1 MNPLQSRV
9 ISAAFAVC
17 LLFQAS
23 VANAEVDIEA
33 WTESIQAESDINAL
47 AWLYLDLSIR
57 INPPTGGALGIHGT
71 PDNPHAF
78 DDHLGD
84 VSPAGW
90 DARYRSDLA
99 FLDRLNA
106 IDASEFARADQIDLH
121 ILKKDVAASLL
132 QLTKLGRMTDP
143 STYVSGLGGAFSD
156 LVLRDYAPVEQRLRS
171 FGSRCSETGDFLQH
185 ARTAMLPASVQPTEV
200 QKQSTVGR
208 LQGMVGDSSLF
219 KKALPELIQASQLDE
234 AEASEILDECAA
246 AVQEIESFTAWFEE
260 TIVPRPDSDWRLGKE
275 LYEQKYELIQDYP
288 LTPNEL
294 LAEAEA
300 ALKTTSGKMVALA
313 REIHDGYLAAGITA
327 GTVKPA
333 DKLDDGQVVRDI
345 FVELSEDRS
354 TSETLI
360 ADSYALADAIVGF
373 VEEKNLL
380 DLPPTSK
387 LRIEDIPAYL
397 QGYAVAMITT
407 APAFEPELESV
418 WFWDLQMLSSSEDFL
433 KEYNRP
439 ALALVYIH
447 EGVPGHFVQLEYSN
461 RFERIVPK
469 VFGNGP
475 MIEGWATY
483 IATQLVE
490 EGFTIYPN
498 EPYGL
503 ELQQITDQKLML
515 RTIMNTI
522 IDIRL
527 HTTDWPGEEAV
538 KMMIEQGFQER
549 SEAEGKLN
557 RVKMSSVQLTSY
569 FAGYHAIVGIL
580 EEYKEQKGDDFS
592 YKDFNERLVGAGSP
606 PFFAIRE
613 FMLADD

>member
-1 MNPLQSRV
+1 
-9 ISAAFAVC
+9 
-17 LLFQAS
+17 
-23 VANAEVDIEA
+23 
-33 WTESIQAESDINAL
+33 
-47 AWLYLDLSIR
+47 
-57 INPPTGGALGIHGT
+57 
-71 PDNPHAF
+71 
-78 DDHLGD
+78 
-84 VSPAGW
+84 
-90 DARYRSDLA
+90 
-99 FLDRLNA
+99 
-106 IDASEFARADQIDLH
+106 
-121 ILKKDVAASLL
+121 
-132 QLTKLGRMTDP
+132 
-143 STYVSGLGGAFSD
+143 
-156 LVLRDYAPVEQRLRS
+156 
-171 FGSRCSETGDFLQH
+171 
-185 ARTAMLPASVQPTEV
+185 
-200 QKQSTVGR
+200 
-208 LQGMVGDSSLF
+208 
-219 KKALPELIQASQLDE
+219 
-234 AEASEILDECAA
+234 
-246 AVQEIESFTAWFEE
+246 
-260 TIVPRPDSDWRLGKE
+260 
-275 LYEQKYELIQDYP
+275 
-288 LTPNEL
+288 
-294 LAEAEA
+294 
-300 ALKTTSGKMVALA
+300 
-313 REIHDGYLAAGITA
+313 
-327 GTVKPA
+327 
-333 DKLDDGQVVRDI
+333 
-345 FVELSEDRS
+345 
-354 TSETLI
+354 
-360 ADSYALADAIVGF
+360 

>member
-1 MNPLQSRV
+1 
-9 ISAAFAVC
+9 
-17 LLFQAS
+17 
-23 VANAEVDIEA
+23 
-33 WTESIQAESDINAL
+33 
-47 AWLYLDLSIR
+47 
-57 INPPTGGALGIHGT
+57 
-71 PDNPHAF
+71 
-78 DDHLGD
+78 
-84 VSPAGW
+84 
-90 DARYRSDLA
+90 
-99 FLDRLNA
+99 
-106 IDASEFARADQIDLH
+106 
-121 ILKKDVAASLL
+121 
-132 QLTKLGRMTDP
+132 
-143 STYVSGLGGAFSD
+143 
-156 LVLRDYAPVEQRLRS
+156 
-171 FGSRCSETGDFLQH
+171 
-185 ARTAMLPASVQPTEV
+185 
-200 QKQSTVGR
+200 
-208 LQGMVGDSSLF
+208 
-219 KKALPELIQASQLDE
+219 
-234 AEASEILDECAA
+234 
-246 AVQEIESFTAWFEE
+246 
-260 TIVPRPDSDWRLGKE
+260 
-275 LYEQKYELIQDYP
+275 
-288 LTPNEL
+288 
-294 LAEAEA
+294 
-300 ALKTTSGKMVALA
+300 
-313 REIHDGYLAAGITA
+313 
-327 GTVKPA
+327 
-333 DKLDDGQVVRDI
+333 
-345 FVELSEDRS
+345 LSEDRS
-354 TSETLI
+354 TPETLI

-483 IATQLVE
+483 IARQLVE

-498 EPYGL
+498 EPYGH
-503 ELQQITDQKLML
+503 ELQLITDQKLML

-522 IDIRL
+522 IDVRL
-527 HTTDWPGEEAV
+527 HTTDWPEEEAV

-549 SEAEGKLN
+549 GEAEGKLN

-569 FAGYHAIVGIL
+569 FAGYYAIVGIL
-580 EEYKEQKGDDFS
+580 EEYKALKGDDFS